1 MIVENENENQTQTN
15 TLPRSLSVTYSNNKE
30 YRQAI
35 RDFCHMNTIVVDF
48 QPDTYDEETY
58 DEWQY
63 DMDAMKQ
70 SMDIIYEM
78 TKENPHW
85 NVLYLKAAGR
95 FLSTHHEIGLS
106 VLFSYDYFSKFVD
119 CWNWFLEGKEFN
131 RNTQC
136 YITLHDAL

>member
-1 MIVENENENQTQTN
+1 MNMSVPASN
-15 TLPRSLSVTYSNNKE
+15 TLLRSMSVTYSNNKE

-35 RDFCHMNTIVVDF
+35 RDFCNMNTIALDF
-48 QPDTYDEETY
+48 DPDTYDEETY
-58 DEWQY
+58 DEHQF

-85 NVLYLKAAGR
+85 NVLYLKAAGK
-95 FLSTHHEIGLS
+95 FISTVPEIGLS

-119 CWNWFLEGKEFN
+119 CWNWFLEGKVFN
-131 RNTQC
+131 RNTKC
-136 YITLHDAL
+136 YITLHNAL

>member
-1 MIVENENENQTQTN
+1 MNMSVPTPN
-15 TLPRSLSVTYSNNKE
+15 TLPRSMSVTYSNNKE

-35 RDFCHMNTIVVDF
+35 RDFCNMNTIALDF
-48 QPDTYDEETY
+48 DPDTYDEETY
-58 DEWQY
+58 DEHQF

-85 NVLYLKAAGR
+85 NVLYLKAAGK
-95 FLSTHHEIGLS
+95 FISTVPEIGLS

-119 CWNWFLEGKEFN
+119 CWNWFLEGKVFN
-131 RNTQC
+131 RNTKC